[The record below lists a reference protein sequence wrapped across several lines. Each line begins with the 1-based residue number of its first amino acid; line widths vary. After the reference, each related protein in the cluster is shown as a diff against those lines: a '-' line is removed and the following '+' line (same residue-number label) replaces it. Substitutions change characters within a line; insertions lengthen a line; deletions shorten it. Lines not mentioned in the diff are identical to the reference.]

1 MTMINTDTIEQL
13 KIKIIALH
21 QQAHKII
28 MNRQDISQPLN
39 FGEAKRFEDINKSC
53 DELQKKLRLILV
65 VQEPKPE
72 RVFVKGQFTEQEK
85 RLLDA
90 LKGRYPTPTP
100 GKDLVILTG
109 LKRNRVYEHLRT
121 FLVAGLVAYCG
132 RVPGKDGYQLT
143 KPGLDHLTGQ
153 NVT

>member
-1 MTMINTDTIEQL
+1 MTTSNTTEIDQL
-13 KIKIIALH
+13 KNKIIALH
-21 QQAHKII
+21 AQAHQII
-28 MNRQDISQPLN
+28 MNRQDINEPLT
-39 FGEAKRFEDINKSC
+39 FGEAKRFAEINDSC

-65 VQEPKPE
+65 VKELPME
-72 RVFVKGQFTEQEK
+72 RVFIKGRFTEQEK
-85 RLLDA
+85 KLLDA

-143 KPGLDHLTGQ
+143 KPGLDHLAGQ
-153 NVT
+153 NIT